1 MSHQRGDLDGRR
13 SRFENWFRYG
23 LIRMA
28 SAMFASQLFPEK
40 RRTTFSLS
48 YDEWNDSR
56 VMVKVGE
63 AGTRTR
69 LVEAIT
75 CKWSGAMESV
85 YERQY
90 VSTHA
95 RAQPRP
101 MFVTN
106 HCNDT
111 LDDET
116 AHTKNN

>member
-1 MSHQRGDLDGRR
+1 MSHQWGIWTGAGPGLRTG
-13 SRFENWFRYG
+13 FRYG
-23 LIRMA
+23 LICVA
-28 SAMFASQLFPEK
+28 SAMFASRLFPEK

-75 CKWSGAMESV
+75 CKWSGAMKSV

-90 VSTHA
+90 VSTHTRA
-95 RAQPRP
+95 RARTTTPD
-101 MFVTN
+101 V
-106 HCNDT
+106 C
-111 LDDET
+111 DEPL
-116 AHTKNN
+116 